1 MSVSGY
7 PRQSAT
13 GFILSR
19 RYLLL
24 MAEPSEIREAH
35 EEARRIR
42 HEAER
47 RARDIME
54 DARKQS
60 AAMLAEARACAD
72 AALEDAKRLRDAL
85 QKSSERLTSE
95 ADQLVR
101 DVHLA
106 HRELL
111 ASLRLPGVS
120 ARDAPA
126 APRPGPG
133 ADDVFEPP
141 DWIAGR

>member
-1 MSVSGY
+1 
-7 PRQSAT
+7 
-13 GFILSR
+13 
-19 RYLLL
+19 
-24 MAEPSEIREAH
+24 MAEPREIKEAH

-42 HEAER
+42 HDAER
-47 RARDIME
+47 RARDTVE

-60 AAMLAEARACAD
+60 AAMLAEARAAAD
-72 AALEDAKRLRDAL
+72 AALEDAKRLREAL
-85 QKSSERLTSE
+85 QKSAEALTGQ

-111 ASLRLPGVS
+111 ASLRLPGVA

-126 APRPGPG
+126 PSRPAPS
-133 ADDVFEPP
+133 AEDLFEPP

>member
-1 MSVSGY
+1 
-7 PRQSAT
+7 
-13 GFILSR
+13 
-19 RYLLL
+19 
-24 MAEPSEIREAH
+24 MAEPQPIKDAH

-42 HEAER
+42 HDAER

-54 DARKQS
+54 DARKES
-60 AAMLAEARACAD
+60 AAMLAEARAVAD

-85 QKSSERLTSE
+85 NKSAEALTGE
-95 ADQLVR
+95 ADRLVR
-101 DVHLA
+101 NVHMA

-111 ASLRLPGVS
+111 ASLRLPGVA

-126 APRPGPG
+126 RGKPRPSPG
-133 ADDVFEPP
+133 AEDLFEPP

>member
-1 MSVSGY
+1 
-7 PRQSAT
+7 
-13 GFILSR
+13 
-19 RYLLL
+19 LLL
-24 MAEPSEIREAH
+24 MAEPQPIRDAH
-35 EEARRIR
+35 EEARLIR

-47 RARDIME
+47 RARDIMD

-60 AAMLAEARACAD
+60 AAMLAEARAAAD

-85 QKSSERLTSE
+85 AKSAEALTGEAER
-95 ADQLVR
+95 LVR

-120 ARDAPA
+120 ERDAPRR
-126 APRPGPG
+126 RPE
-133 ADDVFEPP
+133 ADDLFEPP
-141 DWIAGR
+141 DWIGGR

>member
-1 MSVSGY
+1 
-7 PRQSAT
+7 
-13 GFILSR
+13 
-19 RYLLL
+19 
-24 MAEPSEIREAH
+24 MAEPSEIRAAH

-47 RARDIME
+47 RARDIVE

-72 AALEDAKRLRDAL
+72 AALEDAKRLRHAL
-85 QKSSERLTSE
+85 QTTAERLTGE
-95 ADQLVR
+95 GDQLVR
-101 DVHLA
+101 DVQLA

-126 APRPGPG
+126 QSRPKRPE
-133 ADDVFEPP
+133 DVFEPP
-141 DWIAGR
+141 DWIAGT

>member
-1 MSVSGY
+1 
-7 PRQSAT
+7 
-13 GFILSR
+13 
-19 RYLLL
+19 
-24 MAEPSEIREAH
+24 MAEPKEIKDAH

-42 HEAER
+42 HDAER

-54 DARKQS
+54 DARKES
-60 AAMLAEARACAD
+60 ASMLAEARKCAD

-85 QKSSERLTSE
+85 AKSTEALTGQ

-120 ARDAPA
+120 ERDAPKA
-126 APRPGPG
+126 GRPAPR
-133 ADDVFEPP
+133 AEDVFEPP

>member
-1 MSVSGY
+1 
-7 PRQSAT
+7 
-13 GFILSR
+13 
-19 RYLLL
+19 
-24 MAEPSEIREAH
+24 MAEPKEIRDAH

-42 HEAER
+42 HDAER

-72 AALEDAKRLRDAL
+72 AALEDAKRLREAL
-85 QKSSERLTSE
+85 QKSAEVLTGQ

-111 ASLRLPGVS
+111 GSLRLPGVS
-120 ARDAPA
+120 ARDAEPQRK
-126 APRPGPG
+126 PKGPE
-133 ADDVFEPP
+133 DLFEPP
-141 DWIAGR
+141 DWIGRR

>member
-1 MSVSGY
+1 
-7 PRQSAT
+7 
-13 GFILSR
+13 
-19 RYLLL
+19 
-24 MAEPSEIREAH
+24 MAEPQPIKDAH

-42 HEAER
+42 HDAER

-72 AALEDAKRLRDAL
+72 AALEDAKRLRDVL
-85 QKSSERLTSE
+85 QKTTDALTHE
-95 ADQLVR
+95 GDQLVR
-101 DVHLA
+101 NVHMA

-111 ASLRLPGVS
+111 ASLRLPGVA
-120 ARDAPA
+120 ARDAPKRG
-126 APRPGPG
+126 RPAPG
-133 ADDVFEPP
+133 AEDVFEPP